1 MLTGN
6 WGFPL
11 QFRRPLTC
19 VLQSTYKWAESLP
32 EKVCCRIPPTVFDEL
47 LALSLLVNHAY
58 TDSQRINPVVSATD
72 ASSTGLGACEV
83 TVSEQ
88 LSKKL
93 FLRTDLRGERTTLG
107 GVLLPT
113 ATPAPRIPR
122 GLHRKIYVAVHMF
135 SGPRRAGDVHHWW
148 TMIASIRG
156 IEIAIEDY
164 GICILMQH
172 DLTQHAF
179 FVWILWRAEHGQ
191 IHWLLG
197 GPPCGT

>member
-1 MLTGN
+1 MLTWAVLANGSCTKLLLSVLTGN

-93 FLRTDLRGERTTLG
+93 SQLSKTSKTSI
-107 GVLLPT
+107 
-113 ATPAPRIPR
+113 PRINKMV
-122 GLHRKIYVAVHMF
+122 GYQE
-135 SGPRRAGDVHHWW
+135 
-148 TMIASIRG
+148 T
-156 IEIAIEDY
+156 
-164 GICILMQH
+164 
-172 DLTQHAF
+172 
-179 FVWILWRAEHGQ
+179 
-191 IHWLLG
+191 
-197 GPPCGT
+197 